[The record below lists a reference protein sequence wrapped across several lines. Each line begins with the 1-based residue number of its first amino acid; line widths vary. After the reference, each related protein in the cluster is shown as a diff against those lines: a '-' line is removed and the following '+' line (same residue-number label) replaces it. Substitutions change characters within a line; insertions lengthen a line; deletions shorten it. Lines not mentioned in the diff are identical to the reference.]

1 MTFFTATLRPD
12 TDTHTL
18 CTTVCTTVCT
28 TPYHGSQESKHV
40 SEHLHQW
47 IDLVWGHKQLGEAA
61 QEALNVFHPLTYE
74 GYVDIDAMTDEVLKA
89 STICQIHNFGQVR
102 ALYTLHF
109 TLHFTLYTL
118 HI

>member
-1 MTFFTATLRPD
+1 MTFFTATLRTD

-18 CTTVCTTVCT
+18 CTTVCTTL
-28 TPYHGSQESKHV
+28 YHGSQESKHV

>member
-1 MTFFTATLRPD
+1 M
-12 TDTHTL
+12 
-18 CTTVCTTVCT
+18 
-28 TPYHGSQESKHV
+28 
-40 SEHLHQW
+40 
-47 IDLVWGHKQLGEAA
+47 GEAA

-109 TLHFTLYTL
+109 TLYTL
-118 HI
+118 LEYTVHTSHLVCGVEYVHAEIRFCSPSR